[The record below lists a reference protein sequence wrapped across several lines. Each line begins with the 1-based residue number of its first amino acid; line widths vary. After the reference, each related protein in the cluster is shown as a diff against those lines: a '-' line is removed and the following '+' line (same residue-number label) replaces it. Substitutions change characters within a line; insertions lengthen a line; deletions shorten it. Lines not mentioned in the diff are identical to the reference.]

1 MIQASLRNRNSA
13 SDSESSVVRRPREF
27 YNAVIQSGAVYT
39 GASLS
44 LVVTFSMDPNVLFY
58 PAMCIIS
65 PLMVR
70 PACASQTFKLYDGQL
85 TGADSTP
92 HSRASRFLLLLS
104 TRTEVVVHPTRLVG
118 TSNLLLRMT

>member
-13 SDSESSVVRRPREF
+13 SDSESSVVRRPRVF
-27 YNAVIQSGAVYT
+27 YKAMIQSGAVYT
-39 GASLS
+39 MASLS

-70 PACASQTFKLYDGQL
+70 YAGASQT
-85 TGADSTP
+85 
-92 HSRASRFLLLLS
+92 
-104 TRTEVVVHPTRLVG
+104 
-118 TSNLLLRMT
+118 